1 MQNHR
6 WIALVGLIALLAA
19 CGGSNGE
26 GVATTAGGG
35 TTQSTAAETPGAPTS
50 LTVLLPVDSPNMYG
64 FRVAAANGY
73 FDEEDLDVTLEF
85 VDGSGAAMQQLLAD
99 NGQIANLGTA
109 NVAEAI
115 EEGHDNIRAIGNV
128 NYESI
133 FLLTVPED
141 SDIQSPAD
149 LEGRSVGVSEL
160 SGGEVP
166 VVRGMIAS
174 AGLDPDTDV
183 EIVPIGT
190 GTALAVQAIDNGTV
204 DAYGGSVNDIV
215 AVEVQGLSL
224 RTLDPGDLSGVPALP
239 IVTTQEF
246 IDSNPDAVEGF
257 LRAVARGA
265 DFGQQNP
272 EDTLAI
278 LKAASPEQF
287 TDETGELIFQRVIEL
302 WQPPDG
308 EMYHSQ
314 SVESWE
320 HFFDVIAVEVPEG
333 TDLSEIIVDDFVEA
347 ANDF

>member
-1 MQNHR
+1 MRR
-6 WIALVGLIALLAA
+6 WVALIGIVALIAA
-19 CGGSNGE
+19 CGGDGDGGSD
-26 GVATTAGGG
+26 TTAASG
-35 TTQSTAAETPGAPTS
+35 TTDGATETTGASGEMTS

-64 FRVAAANGY
+64 FRVAVANGY
-73 FDEEDLDVTLEF
+73 FEEENLDVTLEF
-85 VDGSGAAMQQLLAD
+85 VDGSGTAMQQLLAG
-99 NGQIANLGTA
+99 NGEIANLGTA

-115 EEGHDNIRAIGNV
+115 EQGHDNIRAIGNV

-149 LEGRSVGVSEL
+149 LAGRSVGVSEL

-190 GTALAVQAIDNGTV
+190 GTALAVQAIDEGTV
-204 DAYGGSVNDIV
+204 DAYGGSVNDVV
-215 AVEVQGLSL
+215 AVEVQGLPL

-246 IDSNPDAVEGF
+246 IDANPQAVEGF

-265 DFGQQNP
+265 DFGQNNP
-272 EDTLAI
+272 EETLEI
-278 LKAASPEQF
+278 LKAESPEQF
-287 TDETGELIFQRVIEL
+287 TDETGERIFERIIEL

-308 EMYHSQ
+308 VYHAQ
-314 SVESWE
+314 SFESWE
-320 HFFDVIAVEVPEG
+320 HFFEVIAVEVPEG

>member
-1 MQNHR
+1 MRSHR

-19 CGGSNGE
+19 CGGENGE
-26 GVATTAGGG
+26 GAATTAGEG
-35 TTQSTAAETPGAPTS
+35 TTESTAETPGEVTS

-73 FDEEDLDVTLEF
+73 FEEENLDVTLEF
-85 VDGSGAAMQQLLAD
+85 VDGSGTAMQQLLGG
-99 NGQIANLGTA
+99 NGQVANVGTA

-149 LEGRSVGVSEL
+149 LGGLSVGVSEL

-166 VVRGMIAS
+166 VVRGMIAA

-190 GTALAVQAIDNGTV
+190 GTALAVQAIDDGTV

-246 IDSNPDAVEGF
+246 IDSNPEAVEGF

-272 EDTLAI
+272 DDALAI
-278 LKAASPEQF
+278 LKEASPEQF
-287 TDETGELIFQRVIEL
+287 TDETGELIFERVIEL
-302 WQPPDG
+302 WQPPQG
-308 EMYHSQ
+308 ELYHSQ
-314 SVESWE
+314 SVETWE
-320 HFFDVIAVEVPEG
+320 HFFDVISVEIPEG

>member
-6 WIALVGLIALLAA
+6 WIALVGLTALLAA

-215 AVEVQGLSL
+215 AVEV
-224 RTLDPGDLSGVPALP
+224 
-239 IVTTQEF
+239 
-246 IDSNPDAVEGF
+246 
-257 LRAVARGA
+257 
-265 DFGQQNP
+265 
-272 EDTLAI
+272 
-278 LKAASPEQF
+278 
-287 TDETGELIFQRVIEL
+287 
-302 WQPPDG
+302 
-308 EMYHSQ
+308 
-314 SVESWE
+314 
-320 HFFDVIAVEVPEG
+320 
-333 TDLSEIIVDDFVEA
+333 
-347 ANDF
+347 